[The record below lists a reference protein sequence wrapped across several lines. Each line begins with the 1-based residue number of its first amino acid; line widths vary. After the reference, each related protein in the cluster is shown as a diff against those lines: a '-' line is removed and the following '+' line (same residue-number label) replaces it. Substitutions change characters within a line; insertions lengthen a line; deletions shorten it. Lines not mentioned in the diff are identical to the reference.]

1 MARLVALV
9 FAALLGL
16 ALVACQTDLQKKLSK
31 AKQMA
36 ETEVSRELDRLIEER
51 RAKAGKDLPAEMG
64 ERATDRSAAVQWRAD
79 VAAMDTLE
87 QVESLQNR
95 IVKGKDPATEKLLDD
110 ARELFRGQRYFWIEK
125 KRVTAYED
133 FLIDFTA
140 SHKEGVLAEEA
151 AFERIYVHVAN
162 LWERDKYDEDTRLT
176 SMLRYWKLA
185 FGFPNKERETFMDY
199 IARLCN
205 ERLGEYCKPIPWEAR
220 PEAIEKPYL
229 EALVGMIADFQKSF
243 PQSIYNPLLGSLSRQ
258 LATRA
263 AAIEPFVEVPRLA
276 TTLSARDCVGASILA
291 IGPAGITFEAE
302 ELAGFVDGYAYDKK
316 EHDDFLARLEEIL
329 WARIEQLG
337 GTDPYLPLIT
347 VVPAEDVPVSLVAD
361 FLTVMG
367 RNRVDQVALCA
378 RKRNDGS
385 NRKTMHLLTL
395 FPQKNPK
402 KKEVIV
408 AADGKIDKKAKAEP
422 LDSEKYLKLL
432 PGAPLGATTAWLG
445 YLGRLPVLEI
455 KGPARAFAFANDGW
469 KTAPIDYPSTG
480 LGAGKGK
487 LGAASAVPKPE
498 PAMVKES
505 ALVTV
510 PKNLTLNELFQAL
523 DGVKLECGD
532 PDCKA
537 ATYLENPV
545 AFGWR

>member
-1 MARLVALV
+1 MARLVALM
-9 FAALLGL
+9 FAALMGL
-16 ALVACQTDLQKKLSK
+16 ALVSCETDLQKKLSK
-31 AKQMA
+31 AKELA
-36 ETEVSRELDRLIEER
+36 DTEAARELDRLIGER
-51 RAKAGKDLPAEMG
+51 RARAGKDLPSEMG
-64 ERATDRSAAVQWRAD
+64 DRATERSAAVQWRAD

-87 QVESLQNR
+87 QVEALQGR
-95 IVKGKDPATEKLLDD
+95 LVKGKDPATEKMLDD

-162 LWERDKYDEDTRLT
+162 LWERDKYDEDTKLT

-205 ERLGEYCKPIPWEAR
+205 ERLGEFCKPIPWELR

-229 EALVGMIADFQKSF
+229 EAMVGMITDFQKSF
-243 PQSIYNPLLGSLSRQ
+243 PQSIYNTLLGSLSRQ
-258 LATRA
+258 FATRA
-263 AAIEPFVEVPRLA
+263 AAIEPSVESPRLA
-276 TTLSARDCVGASILA
+276 TTLSSRDCVGASILS
-291 IGPAGITFEAE
+291 IGPAGIVFEAD
-302 ELAGFVDGYAYDKK
+302 ELAGFVEGYKYDKK
-316 EHDDFLARLEEIL
+316 EQADFLARLEEIL
-329 WARIEQLG
+329 WGRIEALG

-347 VVPAEDVPVSLVAD
+347 VVPAEDVPVTLLAD
-361 FLTVMG
+361 LLTVLG

-408 AADGKIDKKAKAEP
+408 AADGKIDKKAKVEP
-422 LDSEKYLKLL
+422 LDSEKFLKQL
-432 PGAPLGATTAWLG
+432 PAAPLGATPAWLG

-455 KGPARAFAFANDGW
+455 KGPARAFAFAPDGW
-469 KTAPIDYPSTG
+469 KTAPVDD
-480 LGAGKGK
+480 KGK
-487 LGAASAVPKPE
+487 VGAAAAVAKPE
-498 PAMVKES
+498 AVKEV

-510 PKNLTLNELFQAL
+510 PRDVTLADLFRAL

-532 PDCKA
+532 PECKS